1 MGDVSRREFLRRT
14 GVGAGGLAS
23 AGGLAALLAACGGD
37 DNSGGGGGGGSAAG
51 GSKVVKPK
59 IGLSSSPQASY
70 LPVIAGPIMAG
81 AKFGLPAMT
90 KDDFTVFDSSTT
102 LTQSALSGQV
112 NIGGQSTIAQLLLI
126 DKGLPFKIFAT
137 YSLND
142 DLVIAS
148 RGKITSIAQLK
159 DPSTVVAT
167 DSPGGAGQS
176 VFDAML
182 DANKAGFLV
191 TDLPKTVTIES
202 SGERTSALASGD
214 AMATS
219 IHLLQANQIQKEKGD
234 VHILAKLYEQV
245 PSFMKEAYAARA
257 DWLEKNLETAAAVT
271 ASLIQNSRDL
281 VADFSVFQDAC
292 KQLLEEPPPTSDLKE
307 LYGIIKNTAIF
318 PTDGGLTDE
327 RIQYMIDLGKE
338 EGLLKTDLTPD
349 KVLDRRP
356 MERAMEL
363 LKS

>member
-14 GVGAGGLAS
+14 GLGAGGVAS
-23 AGGLAALLAACGGD
+23 FGGLSALLAACGGD
-37 DNSGGGGGGGSAAG
+37 DSSGGGGGGSAAAG
-51 GSKVVKPK
+51 GGKGTKPK

-81 AKFGLPAMT
+81 SKFGLPKMT
-90 KDDFTVFDSSTT
+90 KDDFTIFDSSTT

-112 NIGGQSTIAQLLLI
+112 NIGGQSTIAQLLLM

-137 YSLND
+137 YSLSD
-142 DLVIAS
+142 DLVIAG
-148 RGKITSIAQLK
+148 RGDIKTIAQLK
-159 DPSTVVAT
+159 EPTTVVAS

-182 DANKAGFLV
+182 DANHAGFLV
-191 TDLPKTVTIES
+191 TDIPKTVVIES
-202 SGERTSALASGD
+202 SGERASALASGD
-214 AMATS
+214 CDATS
-219 IHLLQANQIQKEKGD
+219 IHVVQANAIQKEKGD
-234 VHILAKLYEQV
+234 VHILAKLYGEV
-245 PSFMKEAYAARA
+245 PNFMKEAYAARS
-257 DWLEKNLETAAAVT
+257 DWLDKNIETAAAVT
-271 ASLIQNSRDL
+271 ASVIQSSRDL
-281 VADFSVFQDAC
+281 LKDYGSFESATNDLMD
-292 KQLLEEPPPTSDLKE
+292 EPPAKADLKD
-307 LYGIIKNTAIF
+307 LYGIIKANDIF

-327 RIQYMIDLGKE
+327 RIQYMIDLGKQ
-338 EGLLKTDLTPD
+338 EGLLKGDLTPA